1 MRIHN
6 PSVTGSLL
14 ISGSITST
22 DDITTLGTLTAQRY
36 IVSSSV
42 TNMTTTFSSGSTIF
56 GDSSD
61 DIHSMSGSLRVTGSG
76 NHYIQTGNVGI
87 GTISPAQPLHVFSS
101 GNGGIEID
109 GSGGAPSL
117 I

>member
-42 TNMTTTFSSGSTIF
+42 TNMTTTCSSGSTIF
-56 GDSSD
+56 GD
-61 DIHSMSGSLRVTGSG
+61 
-76 NHYIQTGNVGI
+76 
-87 GTISPAQPLHVFSS
+87 
-101 GNGGIEID
+101 
-109 GSGGAPSL
+109 
-117 I
+117 